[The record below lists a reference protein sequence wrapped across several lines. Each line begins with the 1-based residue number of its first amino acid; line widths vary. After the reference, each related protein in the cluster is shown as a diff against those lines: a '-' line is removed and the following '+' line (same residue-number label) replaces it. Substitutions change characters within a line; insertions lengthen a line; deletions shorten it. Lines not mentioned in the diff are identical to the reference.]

1 MTVKAKKP
9 LVNFHAYLFSIFLI
23 PLVFFF
29 FYAIYFHP
37 QFFFFI
43 FVGLAMIVFYLVPLQ
58 KRLEIKYAEKQLHMQ
73 NLQEGV
79 NLIQAEIQQEEF
91 AIESLKDKVVN
102 YAHLKDVSERLSRCL
117 SIEETSRVLSSEVEV
132 LLGQKERTII
142 LYLFH
147 SRTGA
152 LGLSSSRKGQMRI
165 NIKSKNGD
173 IFDQWVVKTMQ
184 PLLVEDT
191 KLDYRFDSE
200 KIADEDGRVIR
211 SVISVPL
218 MVRNKAL
225 GILRIDSP
233 IERDFKTEDLRFLTT
248 IGDIG
253 ALAIENAQL
262 YERVE
267 QLAIRDGLTNL
278 YLRRYLL
285 KRFPEEISRK
295 MRKDKP
301 LSFVIFDLD
310 YFKDYNDKFGHI
322 AGDIV
327 LKTIATEISE
337 FFKDPGILVCRYG
350 GEEFCVLLPDVS
362 KQQAVGLANE
372 LRERVAQ
379 KTIILRREKT
389 NITLSGGVASFPED
403 AQLKDELISKA
414 DQALYLA
421 KQKGRNRI
429 CAA

>member
-1 MTVKAKKP
+1 MIVKLKKQLFNFYVYTGIIFLLP
-9 LVNFHAYLFSIFLI
+9 LVL
-23 PLVFFF
+23 FF
-29 FYAIYFHP
+29 FYAVYVEL
-37 QFFFFI
+37 QFFLFLFL
-43 FVGLAMIVFYLVPLQ
+43 GLLALIFYLIPLQ
-58 KRLEIKYAEKQLHMQ
+58 KRLQTKYAEKQLHVQ
-73 NLQEGV
+73 NLYEGINV
-79 NLIQAEIQQEEF
+79 IEAEIVQEEIS
-91 AIESLKDKVVN
+91 IEALKDKVVN
-102 YAHLKDVSERLSRCL
+102 YAHLKDVTERLSRCL
-117 SIEETSRVLSSEVEV
+117 YCEETSKVLCSEVEV
-132 LLGQKERTII
+132 FFGRQDRTII

-147 SRTGA
+147 SKTGA

-173 IFDQWVVKTMQ
+173 IFDQWVVKNMQ
-184 PLLVEDT
+184 PLLIEDT
-191 KLDYRFDSE
+191 KMDYRFDAE
-200 KIADEDGRVIR
+200 KVIDEDVRPIR
-211 SVISVPL
+211 SLISVPL

-233 IERDFKTEDLRFLTT
+233 HENDFKTEDLRFLST
-248 IGDIG
+248 ISDIG

-278 YLRRYLL
+278 YLRRYLM
-285 KRFPEEISRK
+285 KRLPEEISRK
-295 MRKDKP
+295 IRREKP

-327 LKTIATEISE
+327 LKTIAMELSS
-337 FFKDPGILVCRYG
+337 FFHEPGSLICRYG

-362 KQQAVGLANE
+362 KEEAFDMANQ
-372 LRERVAQ
+372 LRQKISE

-389 NITLSGGVASFPED
+389 RITVSAGVASFPGD
-403 AQLKDELISKA
+403 AKLKDELIAKA
-414 DQALYLA
+414 DQALYRA
-421 KQKGRNRI
+421 KKKGRNRV